1 MLCENIKE
9 IRRRKGLTQTQLA
22 DLIGVQRAV
31 ISKYESGMVEPP
43 IKTLQKIANA
53 LGISTY
59 ALLDVEEPQKPNHFW
74 TADLEDALRR
84 IGFSLDVCEEDAM
97 IFINYPDGTLEVTDA
112 DLRELDESTK
122 SFLRFKLEELRQKNS
137 KDFRA
142 KK

>member
-22 DLIGVQRAV
+22 NLIGVQRAV
-31 ISKYESGMVEPP
+31 ISKYESGMIEPP

>member
-84 IGFSLDVCEEDAM
+84 IGFSLDVFEEDAM

>member
-84 IGFSLDVCEEDAM
+84 IGFSLDVCEEDA
-97 IFINYPDGTLEVTDA
+97 ID
-112 DLRELDESTK
+112 
-122 SFLRFKLEELRQKNS
+122 
-137 KDFRA
+137 
-142 KK
+142 

>member
-22 DLIGVQRAV
+22 NLIGVQRAV